1 MIPVNKGIFMPW
13 DKKTIRKHNKS
24 LSGKKAERAAA
35 TANAVLRE
43 TGDDAK
49 ALRIANSQA
58 KKAR

>member
-1 MIPVNKGIFMPW
+1 MPW

-24 LSGKKAERAAA
+24 LSGKKAKRAAA

-49 ALRIANSQA
+49 ALRIANAQA